1 MKKIEINS
9 KKIKRVL
16 YQRYL
21 LTVELMTGEKFLYQ
35 MVNLGTF
42 NEFIN
47 TDDKDK
53 YYKSRIKGNKDFKRF
68 QLFVW

>member
-35 MVNLGTF
+35 LVNLKTF
-42 NEFIN
+42 NDFMN
-47 TDDKDK
+47 SVDKDQF
-53 YYKSRIKGNKDFKRF
+53 YKSRIKTNKEFRKL
-68 QLFVW
+68 QLFV

>member
-35 MVNLGTF
+35 LVNLKTF
-42 NEFIN
+42 NDFMN
-47 TDDKDK
+47 SVDKDQF
-53 YYKSRIKGNKDFKRF
+53 YKSRIKVNKEFRKL
-68 QLFVW
+68 QLFV

>member
-35 MVNLGTF
+35 LVNLKTF
-42 NEFIN
+42 NDFVN
-47 TDDKDK
+47 SVDKDQF
-53 YYKSRIKGNKDFKRF
+53 YKSRIKANKEFRKL
-68 QLFVW
+68 QLFV

>member
-1 MKKIEINS
+1 MRKIEINS

-35 MVNLGTF
+35 MVSIGTF

-47 TDDKDK
+47 TKDKDK
-53 YYKSRIKGNKDFKRF
+53 YYKSHIKANKEFKRF
-68 QLFVW
+68 QLFV